1 MKKVMLV
8 FLTLLACTVAKA
20 EIIGGGG
27 YTGGRQNLENRVS
40 ELERI
45 VYDLHQRISTLENGG
60 SSRPPRFQEVSCMV
74 TAEAYY
80 NVYLG
85 KGRTSLEAEA
95 NALQTCGSALN
106 GSLCKK
112 VTCDDSARTNI
123 RGAICTVT
131 AKAYNNVYKGEGA
144 TLMEAE
150 YNARK
155 SCEKALNG
163 SLCSNSN
170 PVRCETF

>member
-60 SSRPPRFQEVSCMV
+60 SRPPRFQEISCMV
-74 TAEAYY
+74 TADAYN

-85 KGRTSLEAEA
+85 KGRTRLDAETT
-95 NALQTCGSALN
+95 ALQACANSLN
-106 GSLCKK
+106 ASVCKK
-112 VTCDDSARTNI
+112 VVCDDSNRTNI
-123 RGAICTVT
+123 RGAVCVVT
-131 AKAYNNVYKGEGA
+131 AKAYNNVYKGEGT
-144 TLMEAE
+144 TLIEAE
-150 YNARK
+150 YKARK
-155 SCEKALNG
+155 ACETSLNG
-163 SLCSNSN
+163 SVCNSNN